1 MINRGMLWDFTISVT
16 VGILKAMRNWN
27 DYLQS
32 QEKQKDNN

>member
-1 MINRGMLWDFTISVT
+1 MKNRGMLWDFISVT